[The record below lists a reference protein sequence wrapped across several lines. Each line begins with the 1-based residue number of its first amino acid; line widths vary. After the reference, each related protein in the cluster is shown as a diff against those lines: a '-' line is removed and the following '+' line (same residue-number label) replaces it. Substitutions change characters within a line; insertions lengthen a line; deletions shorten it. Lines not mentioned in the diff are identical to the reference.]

1 MAIFES
7 TAFDRLRKSFG
18 NLTVYHSRGQNILK
32 GKVSEIND
40 ANTLEQQKN
49 RRKMKTLV
57 GLCSLYE
64 QALSIGFPQ
73 RPQNYTPDN
82 MFFQE
87 NKAVVTVDE
96 QLNVTIDYEK
106 IIVAKG
112 NRMLPEVSVA
122 RDFENNRL
130 TFTHQAEEFVR
141 HGAGDDQLYTVLLE
155 RELQRVKVLRLNVRM
170 DVDPVVVSLPEKWE
184 MENLMVYVL
193 ILSKDMKNASTSRF
207 VEPS

>member
-64 QALSIGFPQ
+64 
-73 RPQNYTPDN
+73 
-82 MFFQE
+82 
-87 NKAVVTVDE
+87 
-96 QLNVTIDYEK
+96 
-106 IIVAKG
+106 
-112 NRMLPEVSVA
+112 
-122 RDFENNRL
+122 
-130 TFTHQAEEFVR
+130 
-141 HGAGDDQLYTVLLE
+141 
-155 RELQRVKVLRLNVRM
+155 
-170 DVDPVVVSLPEKWE
+170 
-184 MENLMVYVL
+184 
-193 ILSKDMKNASTSRF
+193 
-207 VEPS
+207 